1 VLSVFERQD
10 EVRFPVRHRHRT
22 ARVQARRAHLAAGII
37 VLAESNHASVS
48 IQRIGRAAMLLLALR
63 FLGTQTGAEV
73 NGFQVGIDLLRLR
86 D

>member
-1 VLSVFERQD
+1 
-10 EVRFPVRHRHRT
+10 
-22 ARVQARRAHLAAGII
+22 LAGGII

-48 IQRIGRAAMLLLALR
+48 IQRIWRAVMLLLALR